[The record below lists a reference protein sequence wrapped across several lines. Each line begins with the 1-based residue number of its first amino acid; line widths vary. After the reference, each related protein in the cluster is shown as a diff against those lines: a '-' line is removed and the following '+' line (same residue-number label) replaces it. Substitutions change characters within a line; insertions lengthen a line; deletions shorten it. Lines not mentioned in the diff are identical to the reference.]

1 MRITDKA
8 LKEFIQ
14 IYEVEF
20 GEKIDETLATE
31 IAHRVLAVYRLLRR
45 KLPEGYTPIEQPM
58 QRDGDHPSIGLQ
70 T

>member
-1 MRITDKA
+1 MSINDKA

-14 IYEVEF
+14 IYEEEF

-31 IAHRVLAVYRLLRR
+31 MAHRVLALYRSLRR
-45 KLPEGYTPIEQPM
+45 KLPESYTPMEQPM
-58 QRDGDHPSIGLQ
+58 QRDGDRPSIGFQ